1 MRRRAKRGKGVTTEK
16 VFNLLQKAGFEP
28 ECLKPATGY
37 WLKADV
43 YRWEV
48 ILKTGHFKECCG
60 CWYSMTE
67 FLKLASKKGFHV
79 DDCEIMPNE

>member
-1 MRRRAKRGKGVTTEK
+1 MKRAKRGDGKTHEK
-16 VFNLLQKAGFEP
+16 VYELLHNAGYKP
-28 ECLKPATGY
+28 QCLNSVTGY

-48 ILKTGHFKECCG
+48 ILSINGFDQCCG

-67 FLKLASKKGFHV
+67 FLKYASKHGFKV
-79 DDCEIMPNE
+79 DDCEIIPNH